1 MRLKYKT
8 AKTEVVTRCRSYIA
22 VFVRSLAT
30 AAGSWGGGTNPISKC
45 WIPIVLTVGH
55 FSGCLIIKCLF
66 SVWQSLI
73 RWGLQQICYFFFMS
87 PYLGRVEGQCWCS
100 PMVVRYLNSCQIA
113 RWEYIS
119 KISDRFCS
127 DVCSV
132 EHYVC
137 LIFSCWVLKPMGGGL
152 GRGRLA
158 LPSALLYSGSH
169 VLE

>member
-1 MRLKYKT
+1 MNQCLS
-8 AKTEVVTRCRSYIA
+8 CIA
-22 VFVRSLAT
+22 IFLHSLAT
-30 AAGSWGGGTNPISKC
+30 AAGSWGSGTNLISKC

-55 FSGCLIIKCLF
+55 FSGCLIIKCLV

-73 RWGLQQICYFFFMS
+73 RWGLQQIRYFFFMS
-87 PYLGRVEGQCWCS
+87 PYLGRVEGQCWCLL
-100 PMVVRYLNSCQIA
+100 MVVCYLNSCQIA

-137 LIFSCWVLKPMGGGL
+137 LIFSCWVLKPVGGGL
-152 GRGRLA
+152 GRGLLGLA
-158 LPSALLYSGSH
+158 SSVLYSSNH
-169 VLE
+169 VR